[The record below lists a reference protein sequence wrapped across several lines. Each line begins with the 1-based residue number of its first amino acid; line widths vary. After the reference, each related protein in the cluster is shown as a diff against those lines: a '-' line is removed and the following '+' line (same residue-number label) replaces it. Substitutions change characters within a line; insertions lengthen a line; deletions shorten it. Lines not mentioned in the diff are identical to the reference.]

1 MMYEVLWM
9 EADGTCLV
17 GSPFLAFLTIHVL
30 EPLVLK
36 WCVAL
41 VQIKLCIFIL
51 QIQYLNG
58 DQKYFI
64 GISFTDILRL
74 QLRFVIGTLGFSVT
88 SPYHCIKKQFCH
100 LNGKVLAKTIK
111 QPLV

>member
-36 WCVAL
+36 
-41 VQIKLCIFIL
+41 
-51 QIQYLNG
+51 
-58 DQKYFI
+58 
-64 GISFTDILRL
+64 
-74 QLRFVIGTLGFSVT
+74 
-88 SPYHCIKKQFCH
+88 
-100 LNGKVLAKTIK
+100 
-111 QPLV
+111 